1 MIQISEALLQAI
13 RDHGRRSF
21 GDEACGVMYGRSRD
35 GEKDVLVVQPL
46 ENSRDGE
53 RHRRFL
59 ITPKDYTRAEKEAS
73 ARGLELLGFYHSH
86 PNHPAYPSGYDLDHA
101 WPFFS
106 YVIVSVEK
114 GEPKEI
120 RSFVIDDDRRDFT
133 EEEIRVAVSQA

>member
-1 MIQISEALLQAI
+1 MIHISEDLLQMI
-13 RDHGRRSF
+13 REHGRRSY
-21 GDEACGVMYGRSRD
+21 GDEACGVMYGRSRAD
-35 GEKDVLVVQPL
+35 GKDVLAVEPL

-59 ITPKDYTRAEKEAS
+59 VTPKDYTRAEKEAS

-114 GEPKEI
+114 GEPKEV
-120 RSFVIDDDRRDFT
+120 RSFVIDDDRRDFA
-133 EEEIRVAVSQA
+133 EEEILVA